1 MLSGQ
6 HDGVVVVVKED
17 DHKSAVMM
25 KEVSMS
31 VSGRNERVCRDDT
44 SVWPDDPGQ
53 MKGAAGGDGTGEE
66 VQLVAV
72 VDGEDDAGHKPRG
85 CAENSR
91 NLINKKGEGSFQF
104 RRRSKGIQSQ
114 ILLFENFN
122 QRGIEP
128 GPNTENDRSNHVGGG
143 GRKWFPGAQLN

>member
-1 MLSGQ
+1 MTLFQNPGCSLYMLL
-6 HDGVVVVVKED
+6 D
-17 DHKSAVMM
+17 
-25 KEVSMS
+25 
-31 VSGRNERVCRDDT
+31 
-44 SVWPDDPGQ
+44 
-53 MKGAAGGDGTGEE
+53 
-66 VQLVAV
+66 VAV
-72 VDGEDDAGHKPRG
+72 DGGYEAGHKPRG
-85 CAENSR
+85 CADYSR
-91 NLINKKGEGSFQF
+91 NLSSEKGEGGFQN